1 MSISGKIVSEML
13 AGYTW
18 KTPYF
23 WGSTQKSLE
32 ARVCMEFS
40 KHNWAT
46 YNLRDNLPRNAHF
59 WQVGLLDIVL
69 SEYPDKSN
77 DVRNF
82 IFMTSHF
89 STLLGYK
96 TTWRRGEGG
105 GGNKVHYGPVKIMN
119 SLCCPSFAV
128 RGKRRKKNFGEPSD
142 PIGNLGRGKWG
153 GA

>member
-13 AGYTW
+13 AGYTQ

-46 YNLRDNLPRNAHF
+46 YDPRDNLPRNAHF

-69 SEYPDKSN
+69 SEYPDKSH

-89 STLLGYK
+89 STLLGCK
-96 TTWRRGEGG
+96 TSCWGG
-105 GGNKVHYGPVKIMN
+105 GGVNKVHYGPVKIMN
-119 SLCCPSFAV
+119 SLCCPNFAV
-128 RGKRRKKNFGEPSD
+128 RGKRRKKF
-142 PIGNLGRGKWG
+142 RRAK
-153 GA
+153 